1 MKKLWY
7 AILDFFHIEHHPRGT
22 MRVVQMADGKFLVQE
37 WIDDDYYGGD
47 WHWERVRLPGTG
59 KYSGRY
65 DTLAGAMEL
74 YNRIQDERTDRDQA
88 QTIVLVHA
96 QEDV

>member
-22 MRVVQMADGKFLVQE
+22 MRVVQMADGKFLVEE

-59 KYSGRY
+59 KYSDRY
-65 DTLAGAMEL
+65 ETLDGAMEL
-74 YNRIQDERTDRDQA
+74 YHRIQDERTDRGQA
-88 QTIVLVHA
+88 KTVVIVHA
-96 QEDV
+96 QEDI